1 MSIHEFIRKH
11 AVKVNDGSGALV
23 QCLSEEF
30 SYILTAKH
38 TLKSQNRVE
47 TWDGQ
52 ALTIL
57 GIYYHRED
65 CALLKIS
72 FVNDLP
78 LVRFKSNKF
87 DHKSEAIF
95 GGFPG
100 CRANEVTPEKR
111 FQIYEGKVRQL
122 DKEFYLTIEGLP
134 PKAQI
139 EGASGGGV
147 YLIVNKKPYLIGVE
161 IEMAGPQPQEPGVV
175 LCYDMARF
183 DEIVKTYDLPPI
195 LPSFLSCFSRIRP
208 NTFNYT
214 LNSTRVLNALRQ
226 QLHIKAEGLVRE
238 GIPKPYELL
247 ALYDKGLIVNGQADE
262 AMYDLQLW
270 SAYTEFFV
278 LHSLL
283 NDVKVMDLE
292 YLKSMERTSRF
303 VYSRSKDAWLQ
314 DLNNILSSAR
324 RLLDYG
330 GVLVVSSG
338 DVGSPPIADKS
349 FIKYL
354 VEDIGAPIA
363 EYEDEDEDGA
373 RIDMGLESGDVPFSF
388 ALLGSLHRECITR
401 NEQSFLGLD
410 TIQLMELFKDKYA
423 DEFNKCK

>member
-11 AVKVNDGSGALV
+11 TVKVNHGSGTLV
-23 QCLSEEF
+23 HCLSEEF

-38 TLKSQNRVE
+38 TLKPHNQVE

-52 ALTIL
+52 PLTVL
-57 GIYYHRED
+57 HIYPHGDD
-65 CALLKIS
+65 CVILKIPR
-72 FVNDLP
+72 VNDLP

-87 DHKSEAIF
+87 DRKSDAIF

-100 CRANEVTPEKR
+100 NRANEATPEAR
-111 FQIYEGKVRQL
+111 FRTYEGKVKQFE
-122 DKEFYLTIEGLP
+122 KAFYLTIEGLP
-134 PKAQI
+134 PKSQI

-147 YLIVNKKPYLIGVE
+147 YLIVNEIPYLIGIE

-175 LCYDMARF
+175 LCYDLTRF
-183 DEIVKTYDLPPI
+183 DEIVKADNLPPI
-195 LPSFLSCFSRIRP
+195 LPSFLSCFSRILP
-208 NTFNYT
+208 NSFNYT
-214 LNSTRVLNALRQ
+214 LNSQRMLRTLRR
-226 QLHIKAEGLVRE
+226 QLHIKANSLVQG

-262 AMYDLQLW
+262 AIYDLQLW
-270 SAYTEFFV
+270 SAYAEFFV

-283 NDVKVMDLE
+283 NNVNIMDIN
-292 YLKSMERTSRF
+292 YLKSMERSRRF
-303 VYSRSKDAWLQ
+303 VYSRSKDAWLL
-314 DLNNILSSAR
+314 DLNNIISSAR
-324 RLLDYG
+324 KLLDDG

-338 DVGSPPIADKS
+338 DVGSTPIADKK
-349 FIKYL
+349 FIKFL
-354 VEDIGAPIA
+354 VEDIGAPVA
-363 EYEDEDEDGA
+363 EYEDDA

-401 NEQSFLGLD
+401 NEQAFSGLEPV
-410 TIQLMELFKDKYA
+410 QLLNLLKDKYA

>member
-1 MSIHEFIRKH
+1 MSIHEFIREH
-11 AVKVNDGSGALV
+11 AVKVNDGSGVLV

-38 TLKSQNRVE
+38 TLKPQNRVE

-52 ALTIL
+52 PLAIID
-57 GIYYHRED
+57 IYHHSED
-65 CALLKIS
+65 CALLTIPI
-72 FVNDLP
+72 VHDLS

-87 DHKSEAIF
+87 DYKNGVIF
-95 GGFPG
+95 GGFPN
-100 CRANEVTPEKR
+100 CRASETTPETR
-111 FQIYEGKVRQL
+111 FRTYDGKVKQL
-122 DKEFYLTIEGLP
+122 DKAFYLTIDGLP
-134 PKAQI
+134 PKSQI

-147 YLIVNKKPYLIGVE
+147 YIIVGEKPYLIGVE

-183 DEIVKTYDLPPI
+183 DEIVKEHNLPPI
-195 LPSFLSCFSRIRP
+195 LPSFLSCFSKIRP

-214 LNSTRVLNALRQ
+214 LNSPTILNVLRQ
-226 QLHIKAEGLVRE
+226 QLHRKAEGLVRG

-247 ALYDKGLIVNGQADE
+247 ALYDKGLIVTGQPDE

-270 SAYTEFFV
+270 SAYAEFFV

-283 NDVKVMDLE
+283 NDVKVMDLS
-292 YLKSMERTSRF
+292 YLKSMEKTSRF
-303 VYSRSKDAWLQ
+303 VYSRRKDGWLQ
-314 DLNNILSSAR
+314 DLNNIISSAR
-324 RLLDYG
+324 KLLDNG

-354 VEDIGAPIA
+354 VENIATPSA
-363 EYEDEDEDGA
+363 EYEDEEGA
-373 RIDMGLESGDVPFSF
+373 RIDMGLESGDIPFSF

-401 NEQSFLGLD
+401 NEQAFLSLN
-410 TIQLMELFKDKYA
+410 TAQLMDLFKDKYA

>member
-1 MSIHEFIRKH
+1 MSIHEYIRKH
-11 AVKVNDGSGALV
+11 AVKVNDGSGVLI

-38 TLKSQNRVE
+38 TLKSENRVE

-52 ALTIL
+52 LLTIL
-57 GIYYHRED
+57 EVYPHSED
-65 CALLKIS
+65 CALLKTPLVS
-72 FVNDLP
+72 GLP

-100 CRANEVTPEKR
+100 YRAKEATAETR
-111 FQIYEGKVRQL
+111 FKTYEGKIKQL
-122 DKEFYLTIEGLP
+122 DKAFYLTLEGLP

-147 YLIVNKKPYLIGVE
+147 YLIVNEKPYLIGVE

-183 DEIVKTYDLPPI
+183 DEIVKENDLPPI
-195 LPSFLSCFSRIRP
+195 LPSFLFCFSRIRS

-214 LNSTRVLNALRQ
+214 LNSPRVLNALRR
-226 QLHIKAEGLVRE
+226 QLHNKAEGLVHD

-247 ALYDKGLIVNGQADE
+247 ALYDKGLIVNGQPDE

-270 SAYTEFFV
+270 SAYAEFFV

-283 NDVKVMDLE
+283 NDVKVMDLN

-303 VYSRSKDAWLQ
+303 VYSRSKDAWLR
-314 DLNNILSSAR
+314 DLNNIISSAR
-324 RLLDYG
+324 RLLDHG

-338 DVGSPPIADKS
+338 DVGSQPIADKS

-354 VEDIGAPIA
+354 VEDIGAPAA
-363 EYEDEDEDGA
+363 EYEYEDGA

-401 NEQSFLGLD
+401 NEQAFLGLNSA
-410 TIQLMELFKDKYA
+410 QLMELFKDKYA